1 MNRRLDPETRRD
13 QLLEAAG
20 ELFLKNGYRNTSVNS
35 IVESIG
41 VSKGTFYY
49 YFDSKEDVL
58 DGLVEKL
65 SEPIYEEI
73 DEIAS
78 RDSSTAIEKLNDI
91 FAVSRRI
98 KLDKIDEVLRITRL
112 MYRPENLRL
121 LDRIESATIDVA
133 APKIARVVKQ
143 GVEEGVLD
151 TRFPE
156 EASRLIFSMGAD
168 LNEETG
174 KKLLDVEA
182 EVDGDELA
190 RKYNAY
196 EKAIERILGAPD
208 GSIVVLEEEDLNKFV
223 SYLNRMEVEENQ

>member
-20 ELFLKNGYRNTSVNS
+20 ELFLKNGYKDTSVNS

-49 YFDSKEDVL
+49 YFDSKEGVL

-65 SEPIYEEI
+65 GEPIYEEI
-73 DEIAS
+73 DEIVS

-91 FAVSRRI
+91 FAASRRI

-174 KKLLDVEA
+174 KMLLGVEA

-196 EKAIERILGAPD
+196 ENAIERILGAPD

-223 SYLNRMEVEENQ
+223 SHLNRMKVEENQ